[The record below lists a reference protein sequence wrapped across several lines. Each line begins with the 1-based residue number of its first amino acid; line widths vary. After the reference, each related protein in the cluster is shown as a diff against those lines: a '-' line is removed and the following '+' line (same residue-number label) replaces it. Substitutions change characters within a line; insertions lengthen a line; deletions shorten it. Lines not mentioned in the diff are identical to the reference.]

1 MQKLVLETFWKT
13 ADIFHITSKIRR
25 CNKKKNSQERNF
37 INVQDWILRSKNI
50 KTFILED

>member
-13 ADIFHITSKIRR
+13 AIFHITSKIRR
-25 CNKKKNSQERNF
+25 CNKKTAKERNF